1 MSKEALVHLRDPAAT
16 KARRVRAEDAAPAP
30 RKRAPGAGRKPL
42 EGGAVSVN
50 LTLTPAHR
58 DQLKALGGSAWVRKM
73 LDAVRAVE
81 KKD

>member
-1 MSKEALVHLRDPAAT
+1 MTTAAGAT
-16 KARRVRAEDAAPAP
+16 AP

-42 EGGAVSVN
+42 EGGIVSVN

-81 KKD
+81 KKE

>member
-1 MSKEALVHLRDPAAT
+1 MHDKAPA
-16 KARRVRAEDAAPAP
+16 EAPAP

>member
-1 MSKEALVHLRDPAAT
+1 MDQAQVAITAQRLERMT
-16 KARRVRAEDAAPAP
+16 TTP

-42 EGGAVSVN
+42 PGGTVSVN

>member
-1 MSKEALVHLRDPAAT
+1 MIQLALAFFGLSALWMAT
-16 KARRVRAEDAAPAP
+16 GRNE
-30 RKRAPGAGRKPL
+30 RAPGAGRKPL
-42 EGGAVSVN
+42 PGGAVSVN

>member
-1 MSKEALVHLRDPAAT
+1 MAGSKM
-16 KARRVRAEDAAPAP
+16 DAAQVVITTP

-42 EGGAVSVN
+42 PGGTVSVN

-58 DQLKALGGSAWVRKM
+58 EQLKALGGSAWVRKM
-73 LDAVRAVE
+73 LDAVRGIE

>member
-1 MSKEALVHLRDPAAT
+1 MAGSKM
-16 KARRVRAEDAAPAP
+16 DAAQVVITTP

>member
-1 MSKEALVHLRDPAAT
+1 MTTHET
-16 KARRVRAEDAAPAP
+16 KPP
-30 RKRAPGAGRKPL
+30 TRKRAPGAGRKPI
-42 EGGAVSVN
+42 EGGIVSVN

-73 LDAVRAVE
+73 LDAVRGIE

>member
-1 MSKEALVHLRDPAAT
+1 MTAASEST
-16 KARRVRAEDAAPAP
+16 P

-42 EGGAVSVN
+42 PGGAVSVN

-73 LDAVRAVE
+73 LDAVRGVE
-81 KKD
+81 SKK

>member
-1 MSKEALVHLRDPAAT
+1 MT
-16 KARRVRAEDAAPAP
+16 KAPAEAPAP

-42 EGGAVSVN
+42 TGGAVSVN

-73 LDAVRAVE
+73 LDAVRGVE
-81 KKD
+81 SKK

>member
-1 MSKEALVHLRDPAAT
+1 MSMTNDKSQVVIT
-16 KARRVRAEDAAPAP
+16 TP

-42 EGGAVSVN
+42 EGGIVSVN
-50 LTLTPAHR
+50 LSLTPAHR

-73 LDAVRAVE
+73 LDAVRGIE

>member
-1 MSKEALVHLRDPAAT
+1 M
-16 KARRVRAEDAAPAP
+16 DAAMTDAAKAP

-42 EGGAVSVN
+42 PGGAVSVN

-58 DQLKALGGSAWVRKM
+58 DQLKALGGSAWVRKV

>member
-1 MSKEALVHLRDPAAT
+1 MAGSKM
-16 KARRVRAEDAAPAP
+16 DAAQVVITTP

-73 LDAVRAVE
+73 LDAVRGVE
-81 KKD
+81 NKK

>member
-1 MSKEALVHLRDPAAT
+1 MHSKPSASISDWARMTTAA
-16 KARRVRAEDAAPAP
+16 EAPAP

-42 EGGAVSVN
+42 PGGTVSVN

-73 LDAVRAVE
+73 LDAVRGIE
-81 KKD
+81 NKK

>member
-1 MSKEALVHLRDPAAT
+1 MIDTT
-16 KARRVRAEDAAPAP
+16 KADTTKAP

-42 EGGAVSVN
+42 EGGIVRIN
-50 LTLTPAHR
+50 LTLTPAHAA
-58 DQLKALGGSAWVRKM
+58 QLKALGGSAWVRKM

>member
-1 MSKEALVHLRDPAAT
+1 MTTPSP
-16 KARRVRAEDAAPAP
+16 PAP
-30 RKRAPGAGRKPL
+30 RKRAPGAGRKPI
-42 EGGAVSVN
+42 EGGIVSVN
-50 LTLTPAHR
+50 LSLTPTHR

>member
-1 MSKEALVHLRDPAAT
+1 MSTDFQNPRAS
-16 KARRVRAEDAAPAP
+16 ARGAVNTSTTSQGAP

-42 EGGAVSVN
+42 EGGIVSVN

-81 KKD
+81 KPQC